1 MLDHY
6 LLGAASDSSLTLFDT
21 QTTNQTLSFP
31 KQNVQGLAF
40 SPLNKLL
47 LCCVS
52 SDATITFYDINEK
65 KLVKQIQT
73 GESLTSVAFCQD
85 GHTIAVGARN
95 SGNVMIYDLR
105 KSAREVYKYCTGH
118 KETVN
123 TV

>member
-1 MLDHY
+1 M
-6 LLGAASDSSLTLFDT
+6 
-21 QTTNQTLSFP
+21 
-31 KQNVQGLAF
+31 QGLAF

-52 SDATITFYDINEK
+52 PDATICFFDINEK

-85 GHTIAVGARN
+85 GHTIAVGTRN

-118 KETVN
+118 KDTVN
-123 TV
+123 CV